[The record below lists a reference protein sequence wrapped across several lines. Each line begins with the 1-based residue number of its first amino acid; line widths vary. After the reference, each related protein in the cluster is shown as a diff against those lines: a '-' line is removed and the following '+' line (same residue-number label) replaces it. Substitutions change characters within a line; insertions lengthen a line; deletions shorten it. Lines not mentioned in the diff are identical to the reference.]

1 MSRLSVV
8 LAAVALL
15 FLVSSAS
22 AAVTEFTIISTS
34 ITGRQWTSYTTFPGV
49 TDKIVFTRNGYTLA
63 AGEEAKIEISCKDA
77 IEVTPKRRCI
87 TDSELSFSFAVK
99 ATATAGT
106 ITTPCT
112 FSVVGTDTARA
123 EIGVTNLN
131 AALANTWTIFRTEA
145 LVHEHERLGS
155 NSASNP
161 TVVVPGSYQFNFSR
175 SSGLLSNINEC
186 QPDIRCSDGSTAQ
199 NSFYN
204 GDVASTWDI
213 TFPTATTVLQGDNW
227 SHSHYYVYCDFT
239 LSCMNTLDTNR
250 YTIPTLY
257 FKVMPQAAQVTSL
270 SLVAPDMTP
279 SATLSTTKVF
289 TITPTP
295 TLYAKEWLKVTVQ
308 SCNDYTNG
316 QGRYISPGYGADG
329 TEQSS
334 SKVWSRG
341 GDQSATSNAGVAI
354 ILPSFTAGAL
364 FSTCTVVLTGSPSA
378 LLRYQLAT
386 DEYGSTLPIRVALGS
401 KVVLTPTFNPYDANY
416 NPSNDHPVLSES
428 HTRVRFVPDRSVVTG
443 SLSVNVE
450 CGPCSDGDATTI
462 SSWSNPSPVWFP
474 TLTPTT
480 TTVDDAPYYDFTANA
495 YKSSLQT
502 SGSITCHYS
511 LSGDDAEYFAL
522 AFSSQKFNV
531 ISKMQFGI
539 TLNNGLNSPLLYSDL
554 DGTNNGYNTY
564 RVAVADKDKTVIT
577 VAAPKEYEVELGAYC
592 DYATVTATG
601 AGAVGT
607 QSIYTTLKWGVDS
620 TVEGKFALGSV
631 SYDGTVPSPGTVVTC
646 SFNLYGRDAN
656 LFIQPPGIT
665 FFVGPAVPL
674 RAVTVPG
681 LRDGKYRMD
690 GTELYVGRVVVNVTK
705 ALSAAADATTYN
717 LGFRLGISC
726 VSDEVES
733 YNDDGSINYR
743 PATVTNI
750 AGSTIVRLTYSAGLI
765 NTKQFAVSYNFQ
777 TASTANVVCS
787 FTFITTTIR
796 DELRFTVPDPV
807 RITFQRKAQ
816 VTVSGNVVSSDST
829 ARYAVVSRG
838 AASSVV
844 FTVGELPYN
853 SDEEFQMYLSCSDT
867 EIMPSGGQSFV
878 FTTSTPSS
886 RKLTYS
892 FTAPTLAANTNRI
905 YSCDVYLFPNISPL
919 DKWESSLASGT
930 FSFLVGE
937 EHTIT
942 PSLREQSLY
951 PGEAATQ
958 VDWVRSS
965 CFGGGSWRIGCYRA
979 NADGTGED
987 YVSTFTFNGGS
998 GYLTLANT
1006 LPNPIPFTFTA
1017 PDDRFDTAY
1026 DITCRHDTFSPA
1038 VRGFAT
1044 PVTIVYHVRPRATFT
1059 ISGMHG
1065 HRDLISEG
1073 EVMKLAVAPTEAPGK
1088 DGVKAKLYC
1097 RGRRDSG
1104 YAIQFLEAPLF
1115 WFAGSTEAQVVEWQL
1130 DPLRTASPY
1139 WPGYDCRVEVKSGL
1153 IDHDALHYT
1162 NYQGPNYRIG
1172 PAVSFI
1178 VESDSFFF
1186 ADSCT
1191 SSQTTVTVRA
1201 VGKSAASSVTLTP
1214 ECHRPD
1220 YWNEDGTRAYPDGPD
1235 VGTGGATVYFSA
1247 DCNSEFSTPQTFTIY
1262 NDDGYEG
1269 SVTCTFTSS
1278 AALTALPPTTYS
1290 LYTGTEAPS
1299 EESSSS
1305 LSGGAIA
1312 GIVIGTIA
1320 GVTIIA
1326 ALVYYFL
1333 IAGKGASAV
1342 APSAVGDSAKS
1353 TAGVEMHAQQVHV
1366 QEQVQLPEA

>member
-1 MSRLSVV
+1 MTRSSVV
-8 LAAVALL
+8 LAAVVLL

-22 AAVTEFTIISTS
+22 AAVTEFTISSTS
-34 ITGRQWTSYTTFPGV
+34 NTGRQWTSYTTFPGV

-63 AGEEAKIEISCKDA
+63 TNEEAKIEISCKDS

-87 TDSELSFSFAVK
+87 TESELSFSFSVK

-106 ITTPCT
+106 ISTPCT

-131 AALANTWTIFRTEA
+131 AALANAWTIVRTET
-145 LVHEHERLGS
+145 LVHEQERLGS

-175 SSGLLSNINEC
+175 SSGLLGNINSC
-186 QPDIRCSDGSTAQ
+186 QPSILCSAGSSIQSHA
-199 NSFYN
+199 FYN
-204 GDVASTWDI
+204 GDVASTWSLS
-213 TFPTATTVLQGDNW
+213 FPSASSVLQGTYW

-239 LSCMNTLDTNR
+239 LSCSNTLDTNR
-250 YTIPTLY
+250 YTIPSLY
-257 FKVMPQAAQVTSL
+257 FKVMPKTGQITSL
-270 SLVAPDMTP
+270 RLVAPDMTP

-295 TLYAKEWLKVTVQ
+295 TLYAQEWLKVTVQ

-316 QGRYISPGYGADG
+316 QGRYISPGFGADG

-341 GDQSATSNAGVAI
+341 GDQLATSNAGVAI

-386 DEYGSTLPIRVALGS
+386 DEYGSTLPISVALGS

-416 NPSNDHPVLSES
+416 NPSNDHPVLVES
-428 HTRVRFVPDRSVVTG
+428 TSRVRFVPDRSVITG
-443 SLSVNVE
+443 SLRVNVD

-462 SSWSNPSPVWFP
+462 SSSSYSSPVSFR
-474 TLTPTT
+474 TFSDVPTT
-480 TTVDDAPYYDFTANA
+480 TTVADAPYYDFTANVF
-495 YKSSLQT
+495 KSSSQT

-511 LSGDDAEYFAL
+511 LSGEDAEYFAL
-522 AFSSQKFNV
+522 AFSSHKFNV

-554 DGTNNGYNTY
+554 DEDTNNGYNTH
-564 RVAVADKDKTVIT
+564 RVAVADKDKTVLT

-592 DYATVTATG
+592 DYAAVTATG

-646 SFNLYGRDAN
+646 SFRLYGRDAN
-656 LFIQPPGIT
+656 LFIQPPTIT

-681 LRDGKYRMD
+681 LRDGKYRMG
-690 GTELYVGRVVVNVTK
+690 GTELYVGRVVVNVTR

-717 LGFRLGISC
+717 SGFRLGISC
-726 VSDEVES
+726 VSDEVQS
-733 YNDDGSINYR
+733 YNDDGSIYSYY

-750 AGSTIVRLTYSAGLI
+750 AGSTITQLTYSAGLI
-765 NTKQFAVSYNFQ
+765 NTQQFAVSYNYRK
-777 TASTANVVCS
+777 ASTANVVCS
-787 FTFITTTIR
+787 FTFVTSSIR
-796 DELRFTVPDPV
+796 DELRFTAPDPV
-807 RITFQRKAQ
+807 RITFQRKVQ
-816 VTVSGNVVSSDST
+816 VVVSGNVISSDST

-838 AASSVV
+838 AVSSVD

-853 SDEEFQMYLSCSDT
+853 SDEEFQMYLSCPDA
-867 EIMPSGGQSFV
+867 EIQPSGGQSFV

-905 YSCDVYLFPNISPL
+905 YSCSVDLFQNDNSL
-919 DKWESSLASGT
+919 NKWESSLASVT

-937 EHTIT
+937 EHTVT
-942 PSLREQSLY
+942 PSLREQTLY
-951 PGEAATQ
+951 PGQVATQ

-965 CFGGGSWRIGCYRA
+965 CFEGGDWRIRCYRPTL
-979 NADGTGED
+979 DGSGEETVTGRL
-987 YVSTFTFNGGS
+987 NGGTS
-998 GYLTLANT
+998 TQTLST
-1006 LPNPIPFTFTA
+1006 SFPNPTAFTFTA
-1017 PDDRFDTAY
+1017 PTDRDAAY
-1026 DITCRHDTFSPA
+1026 DITCRSKTFSPLF
-1038 VRGFAT
+1038 RGFAT
-1044 PVTIVYHVRPRATFT
+1044 PVNLVYHVRPRATFT

-1065 HRDLISEG
+1065 NRDLISEG
-1073 EVMKLAVAPTEAPGK
+1073 EVMRLAVAPTEAPGK
-1088 DGVKAKLYC
+1088 DGVGATLEC
-1097 RGRRDSG
+1097 RGRRDNADTSS
-1104 YAIQFLEAPLF
+1104 YLTAPLF
-1115 WFAGSTEAQVVEWQL
+1115 WFAGSTDAQVVEWKL

-1139 WPGYDCRVEVKSGL
+1139 WPGYDCSVVVDPTSGS
-1153 IDHDALHYT
+1153 IDHDALHYKD
-1162 NYQGPNYRIG
+1162 YQGPNYRIG

-1178 VESDSFFF
+1178 VESDSFFY
-1186 ADSCT
+1186 ADKCEGG
-1191 SSQTTVTVRA
+1191 QTTVTVRA
-1201 VGKSAASSVTLTP
+1201 VGRSAASSVTLTP
-1214 ECHRPD
+1214 TCRRSVDSSDP
-1220 YWNEDGTRAYPDGPD
+1220 GAPD
-1235 VGTGGATVYFSA
+1235 VSTGGATVYFSA
-1247 DCNSEFSTPQTFTIY
+1247 DCNGEFSTPQTFTIY
-1262 NDDGYEG
+1262 NNEGYEG
-1269 SVTCTFTSS
+1269 PVTCTFTSS
-1278 AALTALPPTTYS
+1278 AALTALKPTAYS

-1299 EESSSS
+1299 ESSSG

-1320 GVTIIA
+1320 GVAIIA
-1326 ALVYYFL
+1326 GLVYYFL
-1333 IAGKGASAV
+1333 IAGKSASAV
-1342 APSAVGDSAKS
+1342 APAAVGDSAAKS
-1353 TAGVEMHAQQVHV
+1353 TAGVEMHSQQVHV
-1366 QEQVQLPEA
+1366 QAQVQLPEA